1 MTRIVLSLLRCLL
14 LDVERGLCGLSCGED
29 LVDLCSPEGGILEH
43 ANVLVHEAGEL
54 RGVEQLL
61 EDLGEVDAL
70 LGVVGDE
77 VP

>member
-1 MTRIVLSLLRCLL
+1 M
-14 LDVERGLCGLSCGED
+14 
-29 LVDLCSPEGGILEH
+29 DLCSPEGGILEH